1 MHLVA
6 SFPSVRVEH
15 DLWQSTH
22 ALADVPSYAP
32 EQAHVPEL
40 VPPIKVARVLQAVQL
55 LVAFEISHLRQVE
68 LHATHDAASVL
79 GMKASLHAQA
89 PGAEATVALAWHER
103 LLAAPEPL
111 HVLKV
116 EVQSVQGLVSRESK
130 QIEDLSAGQGEK
142 LSQPAVT

>member
-89 PGAEATVALAWHER
+89 PGAEATVAFAWHER
-103 LLAAPEPL
+103 LLE
-111 HVLKV
+111 H
-116 EVQSVQGLVSRESK
+116 
-130 QIEDLSAGQGEK
+130 LSHCM
-142 LSQPAVT
+142 S